1 MQSINDFIDLYSIIM
16 SNDRNYCVYKDAA
29 GEYCL
34 KHKGNDD
41 NGKLVFYSEAVA
53 QDYINK
59 YLDADKYKPERYI
72 CNVNYL
78 PDNIIKEV

>member
-1 MQSINDFIDLYSIIM
+1 MNDFIDLYSIIL
-16 SNDRNYCVYKDAA
+16 SNDRNYCVHKDEA
-29 GEYCL
+29 GEYFL
-34 KHKGNDD
+34 NHKGNDA
-41 NGKLVFYSEAVA
+41 NGKLVFYSEVVA

-59 YLDADKYKPERYI
+59 YLDVDKYKPERYM

>member
-1 MQSINDFIDLYSIIM
+1 MKNTNDFIDLYSIIL
-16 SNDRNYCVYKDAA
+16 SNDRNYYVCKDSS
-29 GEYCL
+29 GEYFIE
-34 KHKGNDD
+34 HKGDIT

-59 YLDADKYKPERYI
+59 YLDVDKYKPERYM